1 MKKSEIYFLF
11 NKPLMGRLKPF
22 WIFKPTAL
30 SIQLDCHIQSHDMTN
45 SFPPPIQ
52 ESYKCWIFDMAGSAL
67 KRLMAEYKREWNIY
81 IFNYILYSI

>member
-30 SIQLDCHIQSHDMTN
+30 SIQLDWEDT
-45 SFPPPIQ
+45 
-52 ESYKCWIFDMAGSAL
+52 KDL
-67 KRLMAEYKREWNIY
+67 KY
-81 IFNYILYSI
+81 